1 MRVVER
7 GGHGL
12 HWGGWYVW
20 VVVVGCVSS
29 EDGTASKSALG
40 RGGGVSGLALS
51 LARSLAR
58 CGGSGRTGLVHY
70 KDRYPYSDQVR

>member
-1 MRVVER
+1 MCGWWVVE
-7 GGHGL
+7 
-12 HWGGWYVW
+12 
-20 VVVVGCVSS
+20 CVSS

-40 RGGGVSGLALS
+40 RGGVSGLALS